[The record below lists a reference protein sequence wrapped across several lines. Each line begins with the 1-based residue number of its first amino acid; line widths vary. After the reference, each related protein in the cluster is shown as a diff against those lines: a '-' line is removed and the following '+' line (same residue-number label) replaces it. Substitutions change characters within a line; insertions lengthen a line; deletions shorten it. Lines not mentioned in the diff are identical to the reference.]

1 MQGGVGQGEGSAW
14 KVDSWDHN
22 EMEML
27 KPIVH
32 GMRDEVKA
40 PVASKT
46 KAKAEAEAEV
56 EGCAKSRCD
65 S

>member
-1 MQGGVGQGEGSAW
+1 
-14 KVDSWDHN
+14 
-22 EMEML
+22 MEML

-40 PVASKT
+40 LSPAKAKT
-46 KAKAEAEAEV
+46 KAKADAEAEDEV

>member
-1 MQGGVGQGEGSAW
+1 
-14 KVDSWDHN
+14 
-22 EMEML
+22 MEML

-40 PVASKT
+40 LSPAKAKT
-46 KAKAEAEAEV
+46 KAKADAEADAEAEDEV